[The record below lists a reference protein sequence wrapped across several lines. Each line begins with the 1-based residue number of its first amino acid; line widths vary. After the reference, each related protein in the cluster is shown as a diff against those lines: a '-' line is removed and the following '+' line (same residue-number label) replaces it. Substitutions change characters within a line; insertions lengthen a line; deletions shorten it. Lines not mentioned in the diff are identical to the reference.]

1 MQCQV
6 CIIIAPCLH
15 STSLKVLKLRWKSTL
30 WELRPW
36 WKKMVWWRL
45 KSWQIWSSSGGAT
58 AWFFF
63 WEDWCFTVQG
73 FMVASGHLQVHKM
86 LYIGCDAVR
95 CVIFFRF
102 GFYLWNCVKHQ
113 EISIFGDLSKPWKC
127 NKQVK
132 GQCHFIS
139 PENEESPHHLTFW
152 VPQLVSCWSW
162 KRFIPN
168 HLGYY
173 MLIVQFCYRYV
184 FVGYLLTF
192 FNVQSSP
199 VKKMCTLDIEVMTPW
214 MKRVEL
220 KGVCKQSQR
229 ESKLPYRMIPEVKS
243 SSVKYQMILHA
254 LRRDM
259 HCGTTT
265 LDTDIHVDTSY
276 CIGTA
281 ATNINLASRPQLY
294 QRLLMP
300 NSCRTA
306 FTPDAFYTKS
316 FLQQTAPDILWTP
329 LFSPGMCFFPRNII
343 LS

>member
-1 MQCQV
+1 MTILQTGENQASKTEKKCRSGKPEEKSVVVLGSSNWKKNSCITIKTYRNYEIIEAQMHYQV
-6 CIIIAPCLH
+6 CIIITPCLQ

-45 KSWQIWSSSGGAT
+45 KSWQIWSPLMPT
-58 AWFFF
+58 PFFLDHLGSY
-63 WEDWCFTVQG
+63 WYVTVHG

-86 LYIGCDAVR
+86 VYIGCDAVR

-102 GFYLWNCVKHQ
+102 GFYHWNCVKHQ

-152 VPQLVSCWSW
+152 VPQVVSCWSW

-173 MLIVQFCYRYV
+173 MILIQFCYRYV

-192 FNVQSSP
+192 FNDQSA
-199 VKKMCTLDIEVMTPW
+199 
-214 MKRVEL
+214 
-220 KGVCKQSQR
+220 
-229 ESKLPYRMIPEVKS
+229 
-243 SSVKYQMILHA
+243 H
-254 LRRDM
+254 
-259 HCGTTT
+259 
-265 LDTDIHVDTSY
+265 
-276 CIGTA
+276 
-281 ATNINLASRPQLY
+281 RPFDS
-294 QRLLMP
+294 M
-300 NSCRTA
+300 N
-306 FTPDAFYTKS
+306 
-316 FLQQTAPDILWTP
+316 
-329 LFSPGMCFFPRNII
+329 
-343 LS
+343 